1 MPVLDVGER
10 LKTPSGRFDLAA
22 DLIGV
27 MVHPDEKTA
36 RRRRRSALAM
46 TLLGMRDRN
55 DEPEA
60 LSQVKVWFRRAG
72 SFTTA
77 SASDPYEKQQKVML
91 RELPKIITVG
101 ITLDL
106 VWAMDAHHR
115 ATLSGGAS
123 LNKAL
128 AIILSPLSR
137 FTISETSLRSAW
149 SRYKPVAHLCAGFAL
164 AFQEALRSG
173 PDELDERMKSAYH
186 EELHVTLS
194 LITAYQRFATGFRP
208 HGQNQPLLDPE
219 EIWSLRS
226 SEAETSFV
234 PPPLLPEVLAVAE
247 AYRAPRNASYP

>member
-36 RRRRRSALAM
+36 RRQRRSALAM

-60 LSQVKVWFRRAG
+60 LSQVEAWFRGAG
-72 SFTTA
+72 DFKTA

-91 RELPKIITVG
+91 RELPKIMTVG

-106 VWAMDAHHR
+106 VWAMNEHHR

-123 LNKAL
+123 LNKAF

-137 FTISETSLRSAW
+137 FLISETSVRSAW
-149 SRYKPVAHLCAGFAL
+149 SRYKPVATRLKRL
-164 AFQEALRSG
+164 LRWPS
-173 PDELDERMKSAYH
+173 R
-186 EELHVTLS
+186 
-194 LITAYQRFATGFRP
+194 
-208 HGQNQPLLDPE
+208 
-219 EIWSLRS
+219 
-226 SEAETSFV
+226 
-234 PPPLLPEVLAVAE
+234 
-247 AYRAPRNASYP
+247 